1 MTNINFP
8 EFDPEYETVD
18 PTELGW
24 VELERHVWQKPNGEK
39 FIFPPGNQ
47 QDVIVRL
54 KLPDD
59 PKRQH

>member
-8 EFDPEYETVD
+8 EWDPEYEVID

-24 VELERHVWQKPNGEK
+24 VELRPHVWRKPNGEEHT
-39 FIFPPGNQ
+39 FPENG

-54 KLPDD
+54 RLPSD